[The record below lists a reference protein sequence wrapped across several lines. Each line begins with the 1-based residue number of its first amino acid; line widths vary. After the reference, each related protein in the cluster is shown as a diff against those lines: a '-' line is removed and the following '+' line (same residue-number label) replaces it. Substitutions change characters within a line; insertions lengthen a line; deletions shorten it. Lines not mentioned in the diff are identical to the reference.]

1 MDENYLLLSTLTG
14 SYHKKQDKKK
24 HAQRK
29 EKRPFWDHLFAC
41 WFSKRCRFSGGNIV
55 YVSIGCSEMEWTE
68 KYAFDTKT
76 SPLLIEPVVRTNTL
90 L

>member
-41 WFSKRCRFSGGNIV
+41 
-55 YVSIGCSEMEWTE
+55 
-68 KYAFDTKT
+68 
-76 SPLLIEPVVRTNTL
+76 
-90 L
+90 